1 MKKIY
6 FAAISAALLMLAAA
20 CSNEAVEP
28 ANQATVQFSVNLDDI
43 QSRAISDGTTVDQLI
58 FAVYDNEGNELTD
71 LRQKDVTITGR
82 QAQVTTTVAR
92 GQKYTFVF
100 WAQKS
105 GNDYYNTTNLKDV
118 VVSYDGPANDETR
131 DAFTNVYEVEKVT
144 GPINETVTLYRPFA
158 QLDYVCDL
166 EEWTDLVN
174 SNYKLVG
181 SDLLVKAGAFTHL
194 NLLTGEVSQPTT
206 EEFTL
211 SMSNYYKEHQSIGE
225 FCGFVTTKDNTYQD
239 LFPSQ
244 DGDKFWI
251 SMNYLLA
258 SKQQT
263 VLEHAE
269 MNIYAL
275 VNNSPKPVKIALDN
289 IPIQRNH
296 RTVVYVSDLT
306 KTVTTVIKIDP
317 NFSGDIND

>member
-6 FAAISAALLMLAAA
+6 FAAISAALLMTAS

-28 ANQATVQFSVNLDDI
+28 TDQATVQFSVNLDDI
-43 QSRAISDGTTVDQLI
+43 QSRAIGDGTTVDQLV
-58 FAVYDNEGNELTD
+58 FAVYDSEGNELTN
-71 LRQKDVTITGR
+71 LRQNDVTVADK

-105 GNDYYNTTNLKDV
+105 GNTHYTTTDLKDV
-118 VVSYDGPANDETR
+118 VVSYEGPANDETR

-166 EEWTDLVN
+166 EEWTNLVN

-181 SDLLVKAGAFTHL
+181 SDLLVTAGAFTHI

-206 EEFTL
+206 EPFTL
-211 SMSNYYKEHQSIGE
+211 VMSNYYREHQSIGE
-225 FCGFVTTKDNTYQD
+225 FCGFVTTKDNAYHD
-239 LFPSQ
+239 LFTSQ

-263 VLEHAE
+263 VLEHAN

-275 VNNSPKPVKIALDN
+275 INNDTTPVEIALDN
-289 IPIQRNH
+289 IPIERNH
-296 RTVVYVSDLT
+296 RTVVYVSNLT
-306 KTVTTVIKIDP
+306 KTVTTVIQIDP
-317 NFSGDIND
+317 NFGGDIND

>member
-71 LRQKDVTITGR
+71 LRQNNVTITGR

-105 GNDYYNTTNLKDV
+105 GNNYYNTTNLKDV
-118 VVSYDGPANDETR
+118 VVSYVGYANDETR

-206 EEFTL
+206 EPFTL

-239 LFPSQ
+239 LFTSQ

-289 IPIQRNH
+289 IPIKQNH